1 MVDIYPTLT
10 VGRKN
15 IMKTLRKVAAC
26 GLFLCLISCLSWW
39 IEKPALSVKEIR
51 VDQISSGDLHITLK
65 VEAENPNRFDLTMTA
80 LDYTF
85 SLDHRE
91 VGRGS
96 LAQEV
101 SLPALS
107 KSTVELPVTARLSP
121 TGGLLKTIF
130 SARETVYKI
139 EGTARVSTAI
149 GGTTF
154 PFTKTGSFRLKKS

>member
-1 MVDIYPTLT
+1 
-10 VGRKN
+10 
-15 IMKTLRKVAAC
+15 MKTLCRVAAA
-26 GLFLCLISCLSWW
+26 GLCLLPISSLSWW
-39 IEKPALSVKEIR
+39 IEKPALSVKEIL

-85 SLDHRE
+85 SLDNRE

-101 SLPALS
+101 KLPAS
-107 KSTVELPVTARLSP
+107 AKSTVELPVTARLSP
-121 TGGLLKTIF
+121 TGGLLKSIF
-130 SARETVYKI
+130 SARESVYKI

-149 GGTTF
+149 GATTF
-154 PFTKTGSFRLKKS
+154 PFTRTGSFKLKKS

>member
-1 MVDIYPTLT
+1 
-10 VGRKN
+10 
-15 IMKTLRKVAAC
+15 MKTLCRVAAA
-26 GLFLCLISCLSWW
+26 GLFLLLISCLSWW
-39 IEKPALSVKEIR
+39 IEKPALSVKEIL

-85 SLDHRE
+85 SLDNRE

-101 SLPALS
+101 KLPAS
-107 KSTVELPVTARLSP
+107 AKSTVELPVTARLSP
-121 TGGLLKTIF
+121 TGGLLKSIF
-130 SARETVYKI
+130 SARESVYKI

-149 GGTTF
+149 GATTF
-154 PFTKTGSFRLKKS
+154 PFTRTGSFKLKKS

>member
-1 MVDIYPTLT
+1 
-10 VGRKN
+10 
-15 IMKTLRKVAAC
+15 MKTLCRVATA
-26 GLFLCLISCLSWW
+26 GLCLLLVSCLSWW
-39 IEKPALSVKEIR
+39 IEKPALSVKEIL

-85 SLDHRE
+85 SLDNRE

-101 SLPALS
+101 KLPAS
-107 KSTVELPVTARLSP
+107 AKSTVELPVSARLSP
-121 TGGLLKTIF
+121 TGGLLKSIF
-130 SARETVYKI
+130 SARESVYKI

-149 GGTTF
+149 GATTF
-154 PFTKTGSFRLKKS
+154 PFTRTGSFKLKKS

>member
-1 MVDIYPTLT
+1 MVW
-10 VGRKN
+10 RKN
-15 IMKTLRKVAAC
+15 IMKTLCRVIAA
-26 GLFLCLISCLSWW
+26 GLFLLLISCLSWW

-51 VDQISSGDLHITLK
+51 VDQTSSRDLHITLT

-85 SLDHRE
+85 FLDQRE

-101 SLPALS
+101 RIPASS
-107 KSTVELPVTARLSP
+107 KSTVELPLTARLSP
-121 TGGLLKTIF
+121 TGGFLKSIF
-130 SARETVYKI
+130 SARESVYKI
-139 EGTARVSTAI
+139 EGTARVTTAI

-154 PFTKTGSFRLKKS
+154 PFSRTGSFRLKKP

>member
-1 MVDIYPTLT
+1 
-10 VGRKN
+10 
-15 IMKTLRKVAAC
+15 MKTAYSVAAA
-26 GLFLCLISCLSWW
+26 GLLFLLFSCLAWW
-39 IEKPALSVKEIR
+39 IEKPTFSVKEIL

-85 SLDHRE
+85 FLDHRE

-101 SLPALS
+101 KLPASS

-121 TGGLLKTIF
+121 TGGLLKSIF
-130 SARETVYKI
+130 SARESGYKI
-139 EGTARVSTAI
+139 EGTARVSTTIGSTAI
-149 GGTTF
+149 
-154 PFTKTGSFRLKKS
+154 PFTGTGSFRLKKR